1 MVSIDQPARADP
13 VEMSKQAIAARMVW
27 VDIVLI
33 LGEKKAGVN
42 QTLSQDRPLGG
53 DRFFE

>member
-53 DRFFE
+53 DRFYE